1 MIDLS
6 GIARKLNLSVEQI
19 RIAADLLQQGY
30 QPAFIQQYRADE
42 SGRLPREALWTLK
55 LEIDRQQRLATA
67 KVRLASQ
74 LPKDAE
80 LDEEAKQF
88 VEKADTEVDIE
99 TALRAFRARRALATS
114 QQSETRPGE
123 LLEKLVAYAGE
134 PISDLEAWVAQEM
147 SCDAAAAKDL
157 LGQTQRMISSMLLC
171 DTTLTK
177 ELRTLVQRR
186 AQIRVELV
194 EEGRADESKADESK
208 PDESATEQSELTEAS
223 ASDDSVAEATAS
235 SDEGSA
241 ATSESSTEPAP
252 AESQASETSEAV
264 AAEEPAPAPEGDTP
278 PASDS
283 ASTENSGN
291 SEDAKPE
298 SATTDATSQSTDA
311 AEPTTAE
318 TVPTDAG
325 ATSTEADSA
334 TPEAAGEDKIAADWP
349 KADSKK
355 TKQAAK
361 LAKKTAKK
369 DSKAKQLA
377 KLTPRQRRRRW
388 LIAMINPMKSLKKP
402 LGKLSAYQLLMLGR
416 GRRSQIVDTNLHY
429 DQKSLVPLARDR
441 FVAKDHP
448 LSRWFSQTV
457 ESALEDGVRSR
468 IETDAVAELEERG
481 TESLL
486 TKSVEGLR
494 KTLLQRPVRGH
505 RIMVVDTV
513 GPKVAAVAIVD
524 QSGNVLATDEIP
536 CSALAE
542 TVTQN
547 VTRLGELA
555 HKYRVTLVALTNG
568 PARRFLVHTLRE
580 LVKQSASSGLR
591 WTMADRSGADAYAA
605 GRVSLRELS
614 AFNRRDRAAIW
625 VARSLQD
632 PLTQYLKVGINR
644 LRLGSF
650 QRELP
655 QEPLKKL
662 VRETIADCVA
672 VRGVDVH
679 SASVAQLLCVP
690 GIHDDQAQQIAT
702 LAAQGKIESRAQLL
716 ESIAGWTESQSRQ
729 AIGML
734 RVFGSEQT
742 LDATSIHPDDYKLAT
757 RIAEA
762 TELELPPAAPPGWE
776 KPTPVSEEEASSN
789 AAEDHLAEQA
799 SGEHDEGEAAPAEA
813 SSDTDAAATTESE
826 SLSVEKPAE
835 EAAPAESAE
844 ETSEAAAS
852 ESTTEEPASSEAAGE
867 EPAASDEASTESDS
881 ADEAKPADADAAEA
895 GEASSG
901 ETETT
906 AEPAAPESPADANQP
921 KPEYSEDVKAAETPK
936 LPVDVE
942 KLARGWQ
949 VGRERLRSIAHALH
963 DPFADTRLTRS
974 PVPMRVEM
982 PTLENLQPGQCMW
995 AVVVGVADFGAFVEL
1010 GPDCGGLIHISRLF
1024 DRYVEDP
1031 HEVVQ
1036 VGDLIMTWVVSVDE
1050 KKGRVALTALSPQQ
1064 TAEAEQASRQAREHS
1079 GNRGRGGQGGGRGGQ
1094 RSDSGARGGQGASR
1108 GGQGAGRGGQGSA
1121 RGGQGK
1127 PGGGRPGGRS
1137 GGNQS
1142 GGRSGG
1148 RSGGGHRGGGRDRSR
1163 GPSKPVI
1170 VKSKKPIDPISSA
1183 MKEGDEPLRSFG
1195 DLMQFYEAK
1204 RTDDVPP
1211 PKAKEVQ
1218 PKAPVAEAAASEN
1231 ATSDAQPADAPEAV
1245 VEQSTEAQPSPSAS
1259 PAPES
1264 GSSQSGTPAS
1274 APESAA
1280 STTESEKPA
1289 DGTPPENA

>member
-6 GIARKLNLSVEQI
+6 SIARKLQLSVEQI

-55 LEIDRQQRLATA
+55 LEIDRQQRLANA

-74 LPKDAE
+74 LPKDAD
-80 LDEEAKQF
+80 LDDEAKKFIEQ
-88 VEKADTEVDIE
+88 ADTEVDIE
-99 TALRAFRARRALATS
+99 TALRAFRARRGLSTS
-114 QQSETRPGE
+114 QQPESRAGE
-123 LLEKLVAYAGE
+123 LLEKLVAYSGPHIE
-134 PISDLEAWVAQEM
+134 DLPAWVAEQL
-147 SCDAAAAKDL
+147 SVDAETATDTL
-157 LGQTQRMISSMLLC
+157 TQTQRMIGTMLLC
-171 DTTLTK
+171 DTGLTK

-186 AQIRVELV
+186 AQIRVELC
-194 EEGRADESKADESK
+194 DSNK
-208 PDESATEQSELTEAS
+208 PEPEDAQAPAS
-223 ASDDSVAEATAS
+223 A
-235 SDEGSA
+235 A
-241 ATSESSTEPAP
+241 AAADAP
-252 AESQASETSEAV
+252 AASA
-264 AAEEPAPAPEGDTP
+264 EGDTP
-278 PASDS
+278 AENAAADS
-283 ASTENSGN
+283 
-291 SEDAKPE
+291 
-298 SATTDATSQSTDA
+298 DATESQV
-311 AEPTTAE
+311 AE
-318 TVPTDAG
+318 TASVTA
-325 ATSTEADSA
+325 SEADSA
-334 TPEAAGEDKIAADWP
+334 PASSPASEPAAPVETTVSSEPTAEPEPAAATDEPVAAETTTAAEVPTTEPSAAMEAAAATEAEIASAETTAPSTDATPDSDASQTPTPEGGTIAADWP
-349 KADSKK
+349 KAGGKK
-355 TKQAAK
+355 AKAAAK
-361 LAKKTAKK
+361 LAKKASKK
-369 DSKAKQLA
+369 DSKSKQLA

-416 GRRSQIVDTNLHY
+416 GRRSQIVETHLQY
-429 DQKSLVPLARDR
+429 DLKALVPLARDR

-448 LSRWFSQTV
+448 LSRWFSATV
-457 ESALEDGVRSR
+457 ESALDGGVRSK
-468 IETDAVAELEERG
+468 IESDAISELEERG

-524 QSGNVLATDEIP
+524 QAGNVLATDEIP

-555 HKYRVTLVALTNG
+555 HKYRVTLIALTNG

-580 LVKQSASSGLR
+580 LVNQSAASGLR

-690 GIHDDQAQQIAT
+690 GLHDDQAQQIAT
-702 LAAQGKIESRAQLL
+702 LAAQGKIESRSQLL
-716 ESIAGWTESQSRQ
+716 QCIEGWTESQSRQ

-742 LDATSIHPDDYKLAT
+742 FDATAIHPDDYKLAS
-757 RIAEA
+757 RIVEG
-762 TELELPPAAPPGWE
+762 TELEAPPAAPEGWE
-776 KPTPVSEEEASSN
+776 KPTPISEEEASNN
-789 AAEDHLAEQA
+789 AAADHKAE
-799 SGEHDEGEAAPAEA
+799 SEPAEGDEPTA
-813 SSDTDAAATTESE
+813 ETEP
-826 SLSVEKPAE
+826 PAE
-835 EAAPAESAE
+835 ETVAEDTASVDSSTQDDSTESSA
-844 ETSEAAAS
+844 SEAASAQQ
-852 ESTTEEPASSEAAGE
+852 PAV
-867 EPAASDEASTESDS
+867 
-881 ADEAKPADADAAEA
+881 
-895 GEASSG
+895 
-901 ETETT
+901 
-906 AEPAAPESPADANQP
+906 AEPAAEAPTAETPAAPQSAEAPTEGATAEQTTESIAAETAGEAAQSSDAPTEAGPVEANQP
-921 KPEYSEDVKAAETPK
+921 KPEYSEDVKSAEKVK
-936 LPVDVE
+936 LPIDVE

-949 VGRERLRSIAHALH
+949 VGRERLLSIAHALH
-963 DPFADTRLTRS
+963 DPFADPRLSRS
-974 PVPMRVEM
+974 PVPMLVEM
-982 PTLENLQPGQCMW
+982 PTMQNLSPGQCLW

-1036 VGDLIMTWVVSVDE
+1036 VGDLVMTWVVTVDE
-1050 KKGRVALTALSPQQ
+1050 KKGRVALTALSPEQ
-1064 TAEAEQASRQAREHS
+1064 TAASAAANGQHQGRGERRPTGGGPRGGAGRGDSRGGQNRGSQAGGGRTGAGGNRGGKPSGDRAGGRAS
-1079 GNRGRGGQGGGRGGQ
+1079 GNRG
-1094 RSDSGARGGQGASR
+1094 
-1108 GGQGAGRGGQGSA
+1108 
-1121 RGGQGK
+1121 
-1127 PGGGRPGGRS
+1127 PGG
-1137 GGNQS
+1137 N
-1142 GGRSGG
+1142 
-1148 RSGGGHRGGGRDRSR
+1148 RGGGRDRNRSR

-1170 VKSKKPIDPISSA
+1170 VTSKKPKDPITSA
-1183 MKEGDEPLRSFG
+1183 MKEGEDPLRSFS
-1195 DLMQFYEAK
+1195 DLLQFYEAK

-1211 PKAKEVQ
+1211 PKAKSVGNQDLPE
-1218 PKAPVAEAAASEN
+1218 KAKIVTP
-1231 ATSDAQPADAPEAV
+1231 TAQPPAEVEVTSEPETAPA
-1245 VEQSTEAQPSPSAS
+1245 
-1259 PAPES
+1259 
-1264 GSSQSGTPAS
+1264 
-1274 APESAA
+1274 
-1280 STTESEKPA
+1280 SEKPA
-1289 DGTPPENA
+1289 SVAPAAEVPTADDSTTSNPPGSNG